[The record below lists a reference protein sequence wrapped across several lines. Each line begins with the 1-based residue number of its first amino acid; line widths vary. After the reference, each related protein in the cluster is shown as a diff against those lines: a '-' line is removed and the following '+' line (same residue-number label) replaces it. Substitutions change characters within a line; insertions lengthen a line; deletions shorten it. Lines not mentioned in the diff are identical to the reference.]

1 MVYFPFEKASH
12 FEIELK
18 WLYRS
23 WIEMQKHEPVM
34 WRTDLIV
41 FIENNKNFFRNSASF
56 LNELN
61 CSFAHKRV
69 SDLDKPL
76 CILIDYVALGN
87 RKLAKPGN
95 QFNKKDKYD
104 FLLNKVDIFSDDEVN
119 LLPFYAAL
127 QESLS
132 SYAPL
137 DSIMIAFDGYKYLK
151 TAGYDYVMRTDM
163 DVFLTPLFGRW
174 LPDNC
179 NDFYV
184 GGGGYS
190 ADFNVN
196 RLRRIAKDLQ
206 LEYAGVSNLGKFI
219 NFQYFELF

>member
-1 MVYFPFEKASH
+1 MVYFPFEKASE

-18 WLYRS
+18 WLFRS
-23 WIEMQKHEPVM
+23 WIEMQKHEPAM

-41 FIENNKNFFRNSASF
+41 FIENNKNFFSNNTFF

-61 CSFAHKRV
+61 CSFSHRRV
-69 SDLDKPL
+69 SDLDKPQ
-76 CILIDYVALGN
+76 CILINYVALSN
-87 RKLAKPGN
+87 RNLAKPVN
-95 QFNKKDKYD
+95 ELSKKDKYE
-104 FLLNKVDIFSDDEVN
+104 FLLNKVNIFSDDQVN
-119 LLPFYAAL
+119 LLPFYASL
-127 QESLS
+127 KESLS
-132 SYAPL
+132 DYAPL

-151 TAGYDYVMRTDM
+151 SARYDYVMRTDM
-163 DVFLTPLFGRW
+163 DVFLAPLFGTW

-190 ADFNVN
+190 VDFNVN

-206 LEYAGVSNLGKFI
+206 LEYAGVSNLG
-219 NFQYFELF
+219 N